1 MILKPL
7 SKLLFKIRLAQLN
20 DINTRAPF
28 LLATVEPFRMEPDLA
43 THQGVVC
50 VTVRAVVRACV
61 ITRQFIFEK
70 QQGLYHNKV
79 TLGLTPV

>member
-7 SKLLFKIRLAQLN
+7 SKLLFKIRLAQLS

-61 ITRQFIFEK
+61 EDVLNSGSSDK
-70 QQGLYHNKV
+70 DKV
-79 TLGLTPV
+79 QLMPLL